1 MNSDLT
7 AKLESLKNDFYKE
20 NQKHFI
26 FKNQQKNHCATMI
39 SNTMDINI
47 LLKNTFLIND
57 NDNKIIF
64 IYTLFKTYANNSN
77 ILEIINFLFAII
89 KDKIYRF
96 NNFEM
101 HVNMDT
107 YTITAHKRY
116 ENLYTTFFTMCC
128 ENNIPFRVP
137 SGLSFVTINNK
148 TGLPSSDNESI
159 MEAFIEGSEPYTKG
173 DISILDSLGIINN
186 SISGTGGLLIN

>member
-1 MNSDLT
+1 MDSDLT
-7 AKLESLKNDFYKE
+7 AKLESLQNNFYKE
-20 NQKHFI
+20 NQKHLI
-26 FKNQQKNHCATMI
+26 FKNQQKNECATMI

-47 LLKNTFLIND
+47 LLKNTFLTND

-77 ILEIINFLFAII
+77 VLEIIYFLFAII

-116 ENLYTTFFTMCC
+116 ENLYTMFFTMCC
-128 ENNIPFRVP
+128 ENNIPFSEKLNLLNVYNAP
-137 SGLSFVTINNK
+137 SMLSTLQPFFAPFIDKTASSKIYIYNKKDSIHLLNN
-148 TGLPSSDNESI
+148 LFHN
-159 MEAFIEGSEPYTKG
+159 
-173 DISILDSLGIINN
+173 
-186 SISGTGGLLIN
+186 